1 MASRRA
7 GLEYV
12 VWSAMHG
19 IAVFLLEGPLVTAG
33 GEQRRLLTEHTLDT
47 VIRGL

>member
-1 MASRRA
+1 MAKRRA

-12 VWSAMHG
+12 VWAAVHG
-19 IAVFLLEGPLVTAG
+19 IAVFLLEGPLVTAAKAQR
-33 GEQRRLLTEHTLDT
+33 EQLAGLTLDT